1 MTDYAL
7 AISELDGI
15 LLIKQDEVEG
25 FDFDS
30 PPLILLTF
38 SLANVLD
45 RAVVLMASVHQIENE
60 EDSLAEHSLKLNF
73 VDVDTDDVVYSISGM
88 LVSDENQTNSIV
100 AVMNALEDFDNVEL
114 AITENRDDEYIIG
127 KMSDQFYYNK
137 INGLGRNVERV
148 TIPAGTAGD
157 VKELYD
163 LVTTQD
169 DQPTV
174 MYMQLGDDLSQFTE
188 MTRIA
193 TRLGVRLI
201 VELDPTLTLDQAI
214 ETATDLQAENMHVMF
229 IWAPII
235 ARPINAVGLKGKKV
249 PRYCGGVL
257 LAHYLKRQANVNAQG
272 IPAIHRPI
280 AGFDYPFSFIGI
292 EQAPSLVLND
302 QALKRLARAKINI
315 VKRERYPQG
324 IRFVLNDVL
333 TAYSD
338 NTSVLKLSNASE
350 ISMFIDN
357 RLKEIGK
364 RHMLKDMDSTCNDA
378 TKEATRFLEA
388 CTTNTRP
395 LLRKSKELGGFFVVS
410 YTPNEAS
417 PDDKIDVNC
426 AYRPQGAG
434 RVMYL
439 NTSVTR

>member
-7 AISELDGI
+7 VITEQDGVVLLTASELDNA
-15 LLIKQDEVEG
+15 
-25 FDFDS
+25 DFDS
-30 PPLILLTF
+30 PPIIVLGF

-45 RAVVLMASVHQIENE
+45 PAVYLLVSVNQIENINNE
-60 EDSLAEHSLKLNF
+60 LAEHSLSLKF
-73 VDVDTDDVVYSISGM
+73 IDRDTDDVVYNVSGM

-100 AVMNALEDFDNVEL
+100 AVMNALEDFDNVQL
-114 AITENRDDEYIIG
+114 LITPVEIDADIIDM
-127 KMSDQFYYNK
+127 MSDQFYYNK
-137 INGLGRNVERV
+137 MNGDGRNFERT

-214 ETATDLQAENMHVMF
+214 ETTNDLNAFNMHVMF

-292 EQAPSLVLND
+292 QQAPDLVLND
-302 QALKRLARAKINI
+302 QALKRLARAQINI
-315 VKRERYPQG
+315 VKRERFPQG
-324 IRFVLNDVL
+324 IRFILNDVL
-333 TAYSD
+333 TGYGD
-338 NTSVLKLSNASE
+338 NTSVLKLANASE

-357 RLKEIGK
+357 RLKEICK
-364 RHMLKDMDSTCNDA
+364 RHMLKDMDGTIGDA
-378 TKEATRFLEA
+378 TKEAKRFLEA
-388 CTTNTRP
+388 CTTKTRP
-395 LLRKSKELGGFFVVS
+395 LLRKSQELGGFFQLS
-410 YTPNEAS
+410 ITPNEAS
-417 PDDKIDVNC
+417 PDDKIDLEC

-434 RVMYL
+434 RVFYL
-439 NTSVTR
+439 KTAVTR

>member
-7 AISELDGI
+7 TISELDGI
-15 LLIKQDEVEG
+15 LLIKQDELEG

-60 EDSLAEHSLKLNF
+60 EDTLAEHSLKLNF
-73 VDVDTDDVVYSISGM
+73 VDMDTDDVVYSISGM
-88 LVSDENQTNSIV
+88 LVSDENKTNSIV
-100 AVMNALEDFDNVEL
+100 AVMNALEDFDNVQL
-114 AITENRDDEYIIG
+114 GITENRDDAYIIG

-148 TIPAGTAGD
+148 AIPSGTAGD

-214 ETATDLQAENMHVMF
+214 ETATDLQPENMHVMF

-388 CTTNTRP
+388 CTTKTRP

>member
-7 AISELDGI
+7 AISEEDGV
-15 LLIKQDEVEG
+15 LLIKQSELDGYNFESEP
-25 FDFDS
+25 FFT
-30 PPLILLTF
+30 LLFT
-38 SLANVLD
+38 LANVLD
-45 RAVVLMASVHQIENE
+45 ASVKLLVSVNRIEDE
-60 EDSLAEHSLKLNF
+60 EDTLSEHSLRLRF
-73 VDVDTDDVVYSISGM
+73 VDHDTDDVVYSINGM
-88 LVSDENQTNSIV
+88 LSDDENQTNSIV
-100 AVMNALEDFDNVEL
+100 SVMNALEDIDNVSLEFSGMPHS
-114 AITENRDDEYIIG
+114 EIIS
-127 KMSDQFYYNK
+127 KMADTFYYNK
-137 INGLGRNVERV
+137 INGTGTKSESIS
-148 TIPAGTAGD
+148 IPSGTAGD

-214 ETATDLQAENMHVMF
+214 ETANDLNAFNMHVMF

-235 ARPINAVGLKGKKV
+235 ARPINAVGLKGKKL

-292 EQAPSLVLND
+292 QQAPSLVLND
-302 QALKRLARAKINI
+302 QALKRLARAQINI
-315 VKRERYPQG
+315 VKRERFPQG
-324 IRFVLNDVL
+324 VRFILNDVL
-333 TAYSD
+333 TGYGD
-338 NTSVLKLSNASE
+338 NTSVLKLANASE

-357 RLKEIGK
+357 RLKEICK
-364 RHMLKDMDSTCNDA
+364 RHMLKDMDGTIDDA
-378 TKEATRFLEA
+378 TKEAKLFLES
-388 CTTNTRP
+388 CTTKTRP
-395 LLRKSKELGGFFVVS
+395 LLRKSTELGGFFTLS
-410 YTPNEAS
+410 ITPNEAS
-417 PDDKIDVNC
+417 PDDKIDLVC

-434 RVMYL
+434 RVIYL
-439 NTSVTR
+439 NTAVTR

>member
-7 AISELDGI
+7 AISEEDGV
-15 LLIKQDEVEG
+15 LLIKQSELDGYNFESEP
-25 FDFDS
+25 FFT
-30 PPLILLTF
+30 LLFT
-38 SLANVLD
+38 LANVLD
-45 RAVVLMASVHQIENE
+45 ASVKLLVSVNRIEDE
-60 EDSLAEHSLKLNF
+60 EDTLSEHSLRLRF
-73 VDVDTDDVVYSISGM
+73 VDHDTDDVVYSINGM
-88 LVSDENQTNSIV
+88 LSDDENQTNSIV
-100 AVMNALEDFDNVEL
+100 SVMNALEDIDNVSLEFSGMPHS
-114 AITENRDDEYIIG
+114 EIIS
-127 KMSDQFYYNK
+127 KMADTFYYNK
-137 INGLGRNVERV
+137 INGTGTKSESIS
-148 TIPAGTAGD
+148 IPSGTAGD

-201 VELDPTLTLDQAI
+201 VELDPTLTLDQGI
-214 ETATDLQAENMHVMF
+214 ETANDLNAFNMHVMF

-235 ARPINAVGLKGKKV
+235 ARPINAVGLKGKKL

-292 EQAPSLVLND
+292 QQAPSLVLND
-302 QALKRLARAKINI
+302 QALKRLARAQINI
-315 VKRERYPQG
+315 VKRERFPQG
-324 IRFVLNDVL
+324 VRFILNDVL
-333 TAYSD
+333 TGYGD
-338 NTSVLKLSNASE
+338 NTSVLKLANASE

-357 RLKEIGK
+357 RLKEICK
-364 RHMLKDMDSTCNDA
+364 RHMLKDMDGTIDDA
-378 TKEATRFLEA
+378 TKEAKLFLES
-388 CTTNTRP
+388 CTTKTRP
-395 LLRKSKELGGFFVVS
+395 LLRKSTELGGFFTLS
-410 YTPNEAS
+410 ITPNEAS
-417 PDDKIDVNC
+417 PDDKIDLVC

-434 RVMYL
+434 RVIYL
-439 NTSVTR
+439 NTAVTR